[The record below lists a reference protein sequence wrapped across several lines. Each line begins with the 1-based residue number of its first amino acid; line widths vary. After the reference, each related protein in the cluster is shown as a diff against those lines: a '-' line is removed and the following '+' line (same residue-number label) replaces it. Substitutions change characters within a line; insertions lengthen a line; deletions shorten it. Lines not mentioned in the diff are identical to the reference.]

1 MSFKT
6 LLVHVEAEPAA
17 DLRLA
22 LAIDLANQFDAKL
35 IGVGADINDPFAS
48 YGGAYEAGPLIVAQ
62 IEAVQSDLKR
72 AEAKFRSAAKALRH
86 GSD

>member
-22 LAIDLANQFDAKL
+22 LAIDLANQFDTKL

-48 YGGAYEAGPLIVAQ
+48 YGG
-62 IEAVQSDLKR
+62 R
-72 AEAKFRSAAKALRH
+72 A
-86 GSD
+86 